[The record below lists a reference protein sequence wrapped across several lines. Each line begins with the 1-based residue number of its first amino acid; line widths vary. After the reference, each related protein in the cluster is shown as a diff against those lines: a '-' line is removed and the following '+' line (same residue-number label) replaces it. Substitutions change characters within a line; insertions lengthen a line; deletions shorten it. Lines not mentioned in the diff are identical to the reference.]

1 MLKEKPV
8 QVRKVLKMNS
18 TYYISIP
25 RPFIERHE
33 IKKGERVAVVDGVEL
48 IKILPLKNE
57 Q

>member
-8 QVRKVLKMNS
+8 QMRKVLKMNS

-48 IKILPLKNE
+48 IKILPLKSE